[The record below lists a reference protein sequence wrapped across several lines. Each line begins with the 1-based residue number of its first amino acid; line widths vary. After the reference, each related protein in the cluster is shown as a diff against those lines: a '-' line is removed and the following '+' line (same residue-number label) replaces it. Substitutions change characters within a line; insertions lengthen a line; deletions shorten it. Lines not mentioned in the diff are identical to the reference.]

1 MEDKKKET
9 ERLNK
14 EKQEYMKELER
25 RRAALRT
32 PEEQRR
38 YEEMQLEQERLNAG
52 ILRDIDE
59 RKRKQ
64 APAALQE
71 QDQQDKKK
79 DTRKSRR
86 IQRGIDKGYS
96 KTERVFWFC

>member
-1 MEDKKKET
+1 
-9 ERLNK
+9 
-14 EKQEYMKELER
+14 MKELER

-38 YEEMQLEQERLNAG
+38 YEEMQLEQERLKAG
-52 ILRDIDE
+52 ILRDIDERNE

-71 QDQQDKKK
+71 QGQQDKKK
-79 DTRKSRR
+79 DNRKSRR
-86 IQRGIDKGYS
+86 TQRGIDKGYS